1 MKPELRRILELL
13 RKEDFPT
20 VEKVRRIAEGTLP
33 GKLAHPDV
41 AGFIDGVDPGEFD
54 YPGFLGIVLSVAVS
68 RLPKGEYEFKL
79 GERWKGV
86 DFLFSGL
93 GKGFRISVEGDV
105 GNLFGWNLRGA
116 ELTLRGN
123 AGHELGAEMEDGK
136 IEVFGEVGD
145 YAGSYMKGGEVLV
158 HGSAG
163 GYVGHRM
170 TGGRIL
176 IEGGGRETKLRYGG
190 ELVIR
195 G

>member
-1 MKPELRRILELL
+1 
-13 RKEDFPT
+13 
-20 VEKVRRIAEGTLP
+20 
-33 GKLAHPDV
+33 
-41 AGFIDGVDPGEFD
+41 
-54 YPGFLGIVLSVAVS
+54 
-68 RLPKGEYEFKL
+68 
-79 GERWKGV
+79 
-86 DFLFSGL
+86 
-93 GKGFRISVEGDV
+93 
-105 GNLFGWNLRGA
+105 
-116 ELTLRGN
+116 
-123 AGHELGAEMEDGK
+123 MEDGK